1 MCQLNDIPSRD
12 DKSSFSSAGAFA
24 LVQLCSLQVVV
35 FWSRCAPVGKT
46 LARLMM
52 SCVFWAWPREAQSEY
67 SEVLPKCPSKDVGH
81 TCSNTCSQA
90 VFFFQ
95 RFPPSVLCME
105 NGGAGL
111 PSEVEEGGFW
121 STALVSFFVYSIFSA
136 CDIGAAHLCL
146 FHCAFQ
152 VITSREDGLGRYC
165 GF

>member
-90 VFFFQ
+90 VFFSKG
-95 RFPPSVLCME
+95 FPHQYCAWRMEVQVYPVKLRKVGSDPLLWFLFLYIVSLVL
-105 NGGAGL
+105 
-111 PSEVEEGGFW
+111 V
-121 STALVSFFVYSIFSA
+121 TLVQPTFV
-136 CDIGAAHLCL
+136 

-152 VITSREDGLGRYC
+152 VITLREDRLGRYC